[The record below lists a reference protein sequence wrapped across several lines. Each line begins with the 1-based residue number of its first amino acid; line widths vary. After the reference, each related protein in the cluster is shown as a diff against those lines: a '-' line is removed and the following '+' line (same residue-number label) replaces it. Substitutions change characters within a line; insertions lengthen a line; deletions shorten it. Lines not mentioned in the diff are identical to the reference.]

1 LTHGKKLKA
10 KIVGIGLV
18 AALTI
23 AVVATIIF
31 GGPIDISPK
40 KESEF
45 KDWNRSGPFA
55 INKDEYKIGENIF
68 IAVEGLT
75 PSDVGNAVF
84 VLPNGTT
91 KYISIPFDGSQKSG
105 FNQYFKPA
113 ISKSRHICSVDDIIG
128 NWTVVFQ
135 GTQYK
140 PLKFKILNDTIPTE
154 QGNFQRVC

>member
-1 LTHGKKLKA
+1 MKA

-23 AVVATIIF
+23 AVVAAIIF

-45 KDWNRSGPFA
+45 KNWNRSGPFA

-68 IAVEGLT
+68 IAVEGLM

-113 ISKSRHICSVDDIIG
+113 ISKARHICSVDDIIG
-128 NWTVVFQ
+128 NWVVVFQ
-135 GTQYK
+135 GTQYE
-140 PLKFKILNDTIPTE
+140 PLKFKILNETVPSE